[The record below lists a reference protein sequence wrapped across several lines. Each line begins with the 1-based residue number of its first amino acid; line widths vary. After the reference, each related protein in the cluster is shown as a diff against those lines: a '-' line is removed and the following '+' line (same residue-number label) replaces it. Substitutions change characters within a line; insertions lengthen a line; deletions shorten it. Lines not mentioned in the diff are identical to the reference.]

1 MPEIKRKQGETFE
14 AFFRR
19 FTRAIQQSGK
29 IIQARKIKYLEKTP
43 SRNEGRKS
51 ALVKEKKRQ
60 EREYLKKI
68 GKIDENERF
77 YRGRK

>member
-29 IIQARKIKYLEKTP
+29 IIQARKVKYLEKTP
-43 SRNEGRKS
+43 SRNEEKKS
-51 ALVKEKKRQ
+51 ALIKDKKRK

-68 GKIDENERF
+68 GKIDETENF
-77 YRGRK
+77 YRRKR